1 MKANKTS
8 KLSTSDYHIIHC
20 SECNEPQRVTTN
32 IVKVL
37 CGMCVQ
43 NHVEPPSILLVG
55 EKRETGFPR
64 GWTFY
69 ETFVHEDGRVYKRG
83 VEQPDLKGT
92 LPSTKIEKKQ
102 KKHSQHKF
110 IKEEQRMHKLAKI
123 HNDKNKNS

>member
-1 MKANKTS
+1 MKVNKLT
-8 KLSTSDYHIIHC
+8 KLSTNDFHIILC
-20 SECNEPQRVTTN
+20 SECNKPQKVTTN

-43 NHVEPPSILLVG
+43 NHIDPPNILLAG

-64 GWTFY
+64 GWVFY
-69 ETFVHEDGRVYKRG
+69 ETFVHKDGRVFKKG

-92 LPSTKIEKKQ
+92 LSPTKIEKKQ
-102 KKHSQHKF
+102 KKHKH
-110 IKEEQRMHKLAKI
+110 IREEQRMYKLAKI